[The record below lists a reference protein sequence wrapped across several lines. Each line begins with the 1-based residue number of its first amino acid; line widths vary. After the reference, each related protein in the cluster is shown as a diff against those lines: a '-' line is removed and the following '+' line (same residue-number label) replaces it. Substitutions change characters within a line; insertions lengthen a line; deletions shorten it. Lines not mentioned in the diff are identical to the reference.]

1 MQQLYSVRRE
11 IWLKQEILRVKDL
24 AVHFHLEKRV
34 IPAVDGISFSVS
46 KGETLGIVGESG
58 CGKSVTA
65 LSIMGLLPCPPAKI
79 AGGEIWF
86 KGENLLEKTE
96 QEMRRIRGNDISM
109 IFQEPMTSL
118 NPVFT
123 VGYQVSEVIMRH
135 KNLPKKE
142 ALAEAVEML
151 KLVKIPLPER
161 IIKQYPHHLSGGMRQ
176 RVMIA
181 MALACKPELLIADE
195 PTTALDVTI
204 EAQILELIRELKEKM
219 DSAVIMITHDLGVVA
234 EIADKVAVMYAGRIV
249 EYADVNTIF
258 NEPKHPYTRGLLE
271 AVPDIAM
278 SRGQR
283 LKEIKGMV
291 PSPDEIKEGCRFKTR
306 CECVRGEC
314 LIEEPNLILNG
325 SSMVRCWNF
334 A

>member
-1 MQQLYSVRRE
+1 
-11 IWLKQEILRVKDL
+11 
-24 AVHFHLEKRV
+24 
-34 IPAVDGISFSVS
+34 
-46 KGETLGIVGESG
+46 
-58 CGKSVTA
+58 
-65 LSIMGLLPCPPAKI
+65 
-79 AGGEIWF
+79 
-86 KGENLLEKTE
+86 
-96 QEMRRIRGNDISM
+96 
-109 IFQEPMTSL
+109 
-118 NPVFT
+118 
-123 VGYQVSEVIMRH
+123 
-135 KNLPKKE
+135 
-142 ALAEAVEML
+142 
-151 KLVKIPLPER
+151 
-161 IIKQYPHHLSGGMRQ
+161 
-176 RVMIA
+176 MIA

-325 SSMVRCWNF
+325 SSLVRCWNF